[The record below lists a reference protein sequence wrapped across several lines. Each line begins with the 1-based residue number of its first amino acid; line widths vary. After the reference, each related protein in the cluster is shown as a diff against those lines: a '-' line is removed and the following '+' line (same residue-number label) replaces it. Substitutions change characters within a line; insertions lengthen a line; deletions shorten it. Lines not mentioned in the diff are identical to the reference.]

1 MYMEFSRIWL
11 KSGNVKN
18 ENIPTGSK
26 LQSHRFKALPQGRQS
41 PCLHPAPS
49 AQSLQAGPC
58 LKKYVLV
65 FEHEQ
70 LYDLQ
75 DVIVSGKKY

>member
-26 LQSHRFKALPQGRQS
+26 LQGHRFKALPQGRQS
-41 PCLHPAPS
+41 PCLHTAPS

-58 LKKYVLV
+58 LKKYAFV
-65 FEHEQ
+65 FELEQ